1 MPDFPSP
8 PLSPRARRAV
18 ARATVGSNGSQG
30 SDNPGAYRLRRDE
43 KVAAGV
49 RRVARARADDALEHL
64 RGEATDDFAT
74 AVHEARKDLKKIRS
88 VLRLVRDRLGDDVF
102 SSENGRFRD
111 AGRMLSAPRDAE
123 VKLATLDGL
132 RERYSD
138 EVPADA
144 SDRLGAALE
153 ADRDAVA
160 QSDDGSREA
169 AREAIG
175 LIEDGREQ
183 IDDWPLAG
191 SGWKLVRGGLERSCR
206 TGRKRFRETVA
217 DPSPEAVHEWRKR
230 VKDLWYH
237 LRLVRDAW
245 RPVLGGLAD
254 EAHELADLLGDH
266 HDLHVLATDA
276 AGRAELHQDGG
287 GVTALLE
294 LVERRQ
300 DELLELAIPIG
311 ERLYAEKPKI
321 FIRRTRKYWRA
332 WRPD

>member
-18 ARATVGSNGSQG
+18 ARATVGSNGAQG
-30 SDNPGAYRLRRDE
+30 DESPGAYRVRRGE
-43 KVAAGV
+43 KVAAGL

-64 RGEATDDFAT
+64 RGEATDDLAT

-88 VLRLVRDRLGDDVF
+88 VLRLVREPLGDDVF
-102 SSENGRFRD
+102 NAENTRFRD

-138 EVPADA
+138 EVPANV
-144 SDRLGAALE
+144 SDRMGAALE
-153 ADRDAVA
+153 AERDAVA
-160 QSDDGSREA
+160 QTADGARDA
-169 AREAIG
+169 ARDAIE
-175 LIEDGREQ
+175 LIEAGREQ
-183 IDDWPLAG
+183 IEDWPLAG
-191 SGWKLVRGGLERSCR
+191 SGWKLVRGGLERSYR
-206 TGRKRFRETVA
+206 RGRKRFRETVA
-217 DPSPEAVHEWRKR
+217 EPSPTAVHEWRKR

-245 RPVLGGLAD
+245 QPVLGGLAD

-276 AGRAELHQDGG
+276 AGRAELHEDGG
-287 GVTALLE
+287 GVTTLLE

-321 FIRRTRKYWRA
+321 FLKRTRKYWRA